1 MFKMLSDSLTLLLGT
16 STDVTELEP
25 TVSSV
30 SLLQDIELSL
40 GKAQVL
46 AVLLRSI
53 SQMTLSSKLLVKL
66 IM

>member
-1 MFKMLSDSLTLLLGT
+1 MLSDLLTLLLGT

-30 SLLQDIELSL
+30 SLLQDIELNL
-40 GKAQVL
+40 GKARVL